1 MLNINE
7 MWMTLILQT
16 LSTNNLTEWL
26 PGQAEWAGRHLNVA
40 LPLWQSLSND
50 LIDRQEAIGS
60 FASFTTSPDPTIR
73 EWAWNLRNS
82 YNELRHSADET
93 IRKYYFHCIGKAARA
108 GGAKAEQKKIESIG
122 KCLSNPIL
130 KYVRAGK
137 RSELLVSHSNW
148 VFRISRKLDLGII
161 VNSQVEFQV
170 FLSPTPSNTQMFTKD
185 ALPTDPASRL
195 AVSIKGVG
203 TKGPFHLFLHNPG
216 LSTVKQMNSFVDALE
231 GCKREETMRFGRRWW
246 RERRNGKNVTFYS

>member
-1 MLNINE
+1 
-7 MWMTLILQT
+7 MTLILQT

-26 PGQAEWAGRHLNVA
+26 PGEAEWAGRHLNVA

-73 EWAWNLRNS
+73 AWAWNLRHS
-82 YNELRHSADET
+82 YNELRHSTDET
-93 IRKYYFHCIGKAARA
+93 IRKYYFQCISRASRAA
-108 GGAKAEQKKIESIG
+108 GAKSEQKKLASIR

-130 KYVRAGK
+130 KGLRGGK
-137 RSELLVSHSNW
+137 RSELYVSYSHW
-148 VFRISRKLDLGII
+148 AFRISRKLQVDLGLSA
-161 VNSQVEFQV
+161 NSQVEFQA
-170 FLSPTPSNTQMFTKD
+170 FLTSTPNIRQMCATD

-195 AVSIKGVG
+195 AVSIKGLG
-203 TKGPFHLFLHNPG
+203 TKRPFHLFLHNPG
-216 LSTVKQMNSFVDALE
+216 LCTVKQMNSFVDALE

-246 RERRNGKNVTFYS
+246 REKRNGKNETVYS